1 MNIAYISFVLIP
13 CTLLTAYA
21 DASNENSYSE
31 EHKAIALELAEQQDE
46 LQADTSE
53 IILGETNPKV
63 VELLKKCRVSMNDAI
78 NLLENYDTGG
88 KTLAAQSEVI
98 ELIYQAAKTKNSSP
112 PGEKQNK
119 PKDGSDAMMD
129 MLRQLLGMDASEME
143 EQAAEA
149 ADAEEGESESQ
160 DSQNRQKS
168 GPTSGKGITGESNKA
183 NQTEKGVSDPN
194 IATESRSVPKS
205 SGIVPSELPKEF
217 REAIEAYNKTLQK

>member
-1 MNIAYISFVLIP
+1 MKIASICSIFIQ
-13 CTLLTAYA
+13 CALLTTYA
-21 DASNENSYSE
+21 ETSTENSYSE
-31 EHKAIALELAEQQDE
+31 EHKTIALELAEQQDE

-78 NLLENYDTGG
+78 DLLENYDTGG

-112 PGEKQNK
+112 PGEKQSK

-129 MLRQLLGMDASEME
+129 MLRQLLGMDNSETE
-143 EQAAEA
+143 EQS
-149 ADAEEGESESQ
+149 AEEGKAEDGESESQ
-160 DSQNRQKS
+160 ESQNGQKS
-168 GPTSGKGITGESNKA
+168 GPSSGKGITGESNKA
-183 NQTEKGVSDPN
+183 NLTNKGISDPN
-194 IATESRSVPKS
+194 IATESRSVQKS